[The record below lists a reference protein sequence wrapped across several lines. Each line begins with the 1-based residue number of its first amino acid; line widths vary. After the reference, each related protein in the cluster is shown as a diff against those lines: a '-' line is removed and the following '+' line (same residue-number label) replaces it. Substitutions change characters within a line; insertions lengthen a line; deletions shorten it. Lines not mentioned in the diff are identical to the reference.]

1 MRSPLENSV
10 RAAFG
15 PGNHAFHGRAGAD
28 EALRHIQIVHVH
40 VEVVIRIGDGRFQKL
55 QKILAG
61 RLGGL
66 LQDRLSDFYVFA
78 ADEVQNDLNFAGSDP
93 DMSTVSLSIK

>member
-1 MRSPLENSV
+1 MRSPLQNPIC
-10 RAAFG
+10 AAFG

-28 EALRHIQIVHVH
+28 EALRHIQIVHIH

-55 QKILAG
+55 QKIFAG

-66 LQDRLSDFYVFA
+66 LQNRLGDFNVLA
-78 ADEVQNDLNFAGSDP
+78 P
-93 DMSTVSLSIK
+93 DQI